1 MPERI
6 SRSAALD
13 LLNATLGIWL
23 GIYAFRTF
31 VPTAVW
37 NLSDALPLNA
47 KGAIAVSV
55 HALGLLAFLPFA
67 RRARAVAPFTLAL
80 AAIGISRQIFLGND
94 YIGSALSLVGWIA
107 WLWWLAAFARSIGS
121 RNTTTIVIGFVLAF
135 VFQVGMQAA
144 WQGLDLPMAR
154 GSVAIAC
161 ALVINATFAWAA
173 YTRSSPEQPSG
184 GTNVLLAVGAAFFLE
199 LTLFA
204 NVGRIG
210 FISEAG
216 LVPAVLLV
224 QAGLLV
230 GLAVISTAHGR
241 AITYGAGLI
250 LLAATVAAPQ
260 LAGAGVVLLVLG
272 QAALVVL
279 LAHCSAHL
287 TTSTA
292 TPLAVGMIVLF
303 GLVFLFYSH
312 YEWPVLWIVAAA
324 ILVISALPP
333 RVTPRAAPTFAFAGL
348 AGLLLTAAG
357 GMARP
362 QPNRP
367 TTDGAL
373 RVLTYNI
380 RQGFDAVGVP
390 AMQRIAGEIERT
402 NADVI
407 ALQEVGRGWTFV
419 GGADIVAYL
428 KSRFP
433 DYEMHF
439 IPVNGQL
446 WGTALLSR
454 LPIREPDGR
463 AFESVAGAFRYGY
476 AAGTMRVD
484 GEDVRVVSV
493 HMTAGLDVDGPD
505 ARTDEVEQLLR
516 SVGSA
521 PNAIIAGDLNAHPDE
536 APVQR
541 IVAAGYL
548 DAGALVGLAD
558 IETWP
563 ARAPDERIDY
573 VFARGR
579 LEADRGD
586 IRRTT
591 ASDHLPV
598 FVRFKKSDDAV
609 RAMMR

>member
-1 MPERI
+1 
-6 SRSAALD
+6 
-13 LLNATLGIWL
+13 
-23 GIYAFRTF
+23 
-31 VPTAVW
+31 
-37 NLSDALPLNA
+37 
-47 KGAIAVSV
+47 
-55 HALGLLAFLPFA
+55 
-67 RRARAVAPFTLAL
+67 
-80 AAIGISRQIFLGND
+80 
-94 YIGSALSLVGWIA
+94 
-107 WLWWLAAFARSIGS
+107 
-121 RNTTTIVIGFVLAF
+121 
-135 VFQVGMQAA
+135 
-144 WQGLDLPMAR
+144 
-154 GSVAIAC
+154 
-161 ALVINATFAWAA
+161 
-173 YTRSSPEQPSG
+173 
-184 GTNVLLAVGAAFFLE
+184 
-199 LTLFA
+199 
-204 NVGRIG
+204 
-210 FISEAG
+210 
-216 LVPAVLLV
+216 
-224 QAGLLV
+224 
-230 GLAVISTAHGR
+230 
-241 AITYGAGLI
+241 
-250 LLAATVAAPQ
+250 
-260 LAGAGVVLLVLG
+260 
-272 QAALVVL
+272 
-279 LAHCSAHL
+279 
-287 TTSTA
+287 
-292 TPLAVGMIVLF
+292 
-303 GLVFLFYSH
+303 
-312 YEWPVLWIVAAA
+312 
-324 ILVISALPP
+324 
-333 RVTPRAAPTFAFAGL
+333 
-348 AGLLLTAAG
+348 
-357 GMARP
+357 
-362 QPNRP
+362 
-367 TTDGAL
+367 
-373 RVLTYNI
+373 
-380 RQGFDAVGVP
+380 
-390 AMQRIAGEIERT
+390 MQRIAGEIERT